1 MSNVSIE
8 QFKLW
13 VWFTLYC
20 LYYKNLVIFGT
31 WSSIMNSRQGTNFFI
46 CFLAFVF
53 ILQNNLTATV
63 RTTKMA
69 ISQKYLKVRMMI
81 YRWVKSDECS
91 GKVDFLVL
99 TNMINYGRWVVV
111 CRMIGW
117 IMVISKDSSSTPFKL
132 KISGMQ
138 KNSSNYFLWW

>member
-1 MSNVSIE
+1 MS
-8 QFKLW
+8 
-13 VWFTLYC
+13 WFTAC
-20 LYYKNLVIFGT
+20 IIKTWWYYGT
-31 WSSIMNSRQGTNFFI
+31 WSSIMNSSQGTNYFI

-111 CRMIGW
+111 CRMIW
-117 IMVISKDSSSTPFKL
+117 WFFMVISKDSSSTPFKL